1 MSEQVQMDV
10 LAYGSRMVRWAPL
23 GKLLYTFSLLI
34 LALLSE
40 NIFVPMITFCVGMCL
55 MAYSTNFRLPPI
67 IGLAILEA
75 ILIMVIGC
83 GMVSI
88 LGNPSE
94 PAVFLKGKGEFLW
107 IGIHITE
114 NSFNNAWLIMFRAIA
129 GVTLMLSFASSTPI
143 PHIAYALRQL
153 RIPKEVID
161 IVVLVYR
168 YAFLL
173 LERTEV
179 MWNAAKCRLGFS
191 GARRSMSTTAG
202 ILVNVFITSLEIAE
216 RSQPALESRNYNGS
230 FPIYRMPNKIGLY
243 WFAITA
249 AACASLYIIGYY
261 ISTPNMAAILLGAV

>member
-10 LAYGSRMVRWAPL
+10 LAYGSRMVRWSPL
-23 GKLLYTFSLLI
+23 GKLLFTFSLLI
-34 LALLSE
+34 LALLSD
-40 NIFVPMITFCVGMCL
+40 NIFVPIMTFCVGICL
-55 MAYSTNFRLPPI
+55 MAYSTKFKLPSI

-83 GMVSI
+83 GMVSV
-88 LGNPSE
+88 LGDPSE
-94 PAVFLKGKGEFLW
+94 PSVFLKDTEEFLW
-107 IGIHITE
+107 IEIHITE
-114 NSFNNAWLIMFRAIA
+114 NSFNHAWLIMFRAIA

-143 PHIAYALRQL
+143 PHIAYALIQL
-153 RIPKEVID
+153 RIPKEVVE

-179 MWNAAKCRLGFS
+179 MWNAAKCRLGFN
-191 GARRSMSTTAG
+191 GIRRSMSTTAG
-202 ILVNVFITSLEIAE
+202 ILVNVFIISLEVAE

-243 WFAITA
+243 WFVLTA
-249 AACASLYIIGYY
+249 ATCVSLYVIGYY
-261 ISTPNMAAILLGAV
+261 IPFPNMATILLGAV

>member
-10 LAYGSRMVRWAPL
+10 LAYGSRMIRWAPL
-23 GKLLYTFSLLI
+23 GKLLFTFSLLI
-34 LALLSE
+34 LALVSD
-40 NIFVPMITFCVGMCL
+40 NIFVPIITFCIGLGL

-88 LGNPSE
+88 LGDSSE
-94 PAVFLKGKGEFLW
+94 PAVLLNGTGELLW
-107 IGIHITE
+107 IDIHITA
-114 NSFNNAWLIMFRAIA
+114 NSFNHAWLIMFRAIA

-143 PHIAYALRQL
+143 PHIAHALKQMKV
-153 RIPKEVID
+153 PKEVIE

-173 LERTEV
+173 LERAEV
-179 MWNAAKCRLGFS
+179 MWNAAKCRLGFN

-216 RSQPALESRNYNGS
+216 RSQPALESRNYSGS

-243 WFAITA
+243 WVILTVMVCTTIYVFGYFAP
-249 AACASLYIIGYY
+249 S
-261 ISTPNMAAILLGAV
+261 PNMAAIVLGAV

>member
-10 LAYGSRMVRWAPL
+10 LAYGSRMIRWAPL
-23 GKLLYTFSLLI
+23 GKLLFTFSLLI
-34 LALLSE
+34 LALLSD
-40 NIFVPMITFCVGMCL
+40 NILVPIITFCAGICL

-67 IGLAILEA
+67 IGLAIAEA
-75 ILIMVIGC
+75 ILIMVVGC

-88 LGNPSE
+88 LGDPSE
-94 PAVFLKGKGEFLW
+94 PSVFLKGTEKFLW
-107 IGIHITE
+107 IDIHITE
-114 NSFNNAWLIMFRAIA
+114 NSFNHAWLIMFRAIA

-143 PHIAYALRQL
+143 PHMAYALSQL
-153 RIPKEVID
+153 RIPKEVIE

-191 GARRSMSTTAG
+191 GLKRSMSTTAG

-243 WFAITA
+243 WFAVTA
-249 AACASLYIIGYY
+249 AACISLYVFGYFVPA
-261 ISTPNMAAILLGAV
+261 PNIAALLLGVV

>member
-75 ILIMVIGC
+75 VLIMVIGC

-88 LGNPSE
+88 LGDPSE
-94 PAVFLKGKGEFLW
+94 PAVFLKGRGEFLW

-114 NSFNNAWLIMFRAIA
+114 NSFNHAWLIMFRAIA

-153 RIPKEVID
+153 RIPKEVIE

-243 WFAITA
+243 WFATTA
-249 AACASLYIIGYY
+249 AACASLYIIGYC
-261 ISTPNMAAILLGAV
+261 ISTPNMAAILLRAV